1 MSRRSGLTAD
11 AYTYAVEWRKD
22 ADRFVAKA
30 AEWPGLGAKGLTQ
43 EEALKACKAFVQAA
57 MDLCP
62 VVAYPVPGFIL
73 IPLAQYEDL
82 LTVHQGAM
90 LACQALAVRD
100 TERLMFVLSELG
112 ALPSIK
118 VDVAGPL
125 IEVVKSRG

>member
-1 MSRRSGLTAD
+1 MSRANLKAD
-11 AYTYAVEWRKD
+11 AYTYAVEWRPD

-30 AEWPGLGAKGLTQ
+30 AEWPGLGAKGTTQ
-43 EEALKACKAFVQAA
+43 EEALKACKAFVQEA

-62 VVAYPVPGFIL
+62 VEAYPVPGFIL

-82 LTVHQGAM
+82 LTVHQGTM

-100 TERLMFVLSELG
+100 TERLMLVLSQLA

-118 VDVAGPL
+118 VDVDGPL
-125 IEVVKSRG
+125 IEVVKGRR